1 MLICLYSYFVLLGNK
16 IIVQR
21 IKNEIYPIYVNFIG
35 GLYDLTYYNIFII
48 IRQIF
53 EEGSPAC
60 SIVIYYV
67 MAAE

>member
-35 GLYDLTYYNIFII
+35 GLYDLTYYNIFTINE
-48 IRQIF
+48 QI
-53 EEGSPAC
+53 
-60 SIVIYYV
+60 
-67 MAAE
+67 